1 MLLLREY
8 IVNITVICEVL
19 GEPNNGTTVAG
30 LNLINYL
37 KQKGHHVKVVCPDID
52 KKDTPDYYILP
63 RLNLGP
69 ICNKIIANNNVVLP
83 RYDRRVIYEAV
94 KDADVVHIMLPLLI
108 SRKTSQLVR
117 SLGIPMTAGFHAMAE
132 SLTTH
137 FYLTGSRLA
146 NKLAY
151 AWYDKNLYSR
161 VDAVHYPTE
170 FIRDTFERAVRRH
183 TNAYVISNGV
193 SQCFQPRTVPKPTQ
207 YADKFCILYI
217 GRLSSEKSHKVLIK
231 AVSKSKYADQ
241 IQLFFAGAGPMKDQL
256 ISYAR
261 KCKIAVPMIDFYTHE
276 DLATLINM
284 CDLYCHPATIEIEA
298 ISCLEA
304 ISCGLVPLISDSPCS
319 ATKNFALD
327 ERNIFHAG
335 DARDLASKIDY
346 FFERP
351 DVRLDM
357 SRRYLGIRARYER
370 ERCMAQME
378 QMLIDTA
385 NAKKT

>member
-1 MLLLREY
+1 M
-8 IVNITVICEVL
+8 NITIVCEVL

-37 KQKGHHVKVVCPDID
+37 KQKGHNVKVVCPDAD
-52 KKDTPDYYILP
+52 KQSTPDYYILP
-63 RLNLGP
+63 RLRLGP
-69 ICNKIIANNNVVLP
+69 ICDKIVANNNVVLP
-83 RYDRRVIYEAV
+83 RFSRRVIYDAV

-108 SRKTSQLVR
+108 SRKTSRLIR

-137 FYLTGSRLA
+137 FYLTRSKVA

-170 FIRDTFERAVRRH
+170 FIRDTFERAIGRS

-193 SQCFQPRTVPKPTQ
+193 SQCFAPRAVTKP
-207 YADKFCILYI
+207 YDFRDKFCILYT

-231 AVSKSKYADQ
+231 AVALSKYADN
-241 IQLFFAGAGPMKDQL
+241 IQLFFAGTGPMKTQL
-256 ISYAR
+256 MQYAR
-261 KCKIAVPMIDFYTHE
+261 KCRICPPVIDFYTHE

-284 CDLYCHPATIEIEA
+284 CDLYCHPATVEIEA

-319 ATKNFALD
+319 ATKSFALD
-327 ERNIFHAG
+327 ERNIFRAG
-335 DARDLASKIDY
+335 DTQDLASKIDY
-346 FFERP
+346 FIEHP
-351 DVRLDM
+351 EVRQDM
-357 SRRYLGIRARYER
+357 SRRYIDIRSRYAR
-370 ERCMAQME
+370 ERCMERME

-385 NAKKT
+385 NAKKYRSE